1 MQPEQSKLVTS
12 KAVIR
17 AAKSLGLCSDTLAGV
32 IKLDTAT
39 TAMLWAG
46 DHLLTPDVEA
56 WGRSVLLVSLFD
68 KLLTIVGGSEADA
81 QLWLLSANRAFENQA
96 PIDLMITDDGLDRL
110 VRYLCSF
117 TR

>member
-1 MQPEQSKLVTS
+1 MALGSKHVTS
-12 KAVIR
+12 KAVIH

-32 IKLDTAT
+32 IRLDIAT

-46 DHLLTPDVEA
+46 ENVLTPGEEA
-56 WGRSVLLVSLFD
+56 WERSALLVSLFD
-68 KLLTIVGGSEADA
+68 NLLTIVGGSEADA
-81 QLWLLSANRAFENQA
+81 QLWLLSANRAFDNQS